1 MVVAG
6 LLSPDRRISLSRSDS
21 PTDDAAA
28 KLAQLLPPAA
38 VDALLADAEV
48 SGTPIDGPD
57 GLLAQMT
64 KAVLERALDVE
75 IADHL
80 GYEAGDPAGHGSGN
94 SRNGHGRKSVLTT
107 AGPVE
112 LEVPRDRNATFSPA
126 IVPKRKRRL
135 GQVEDMILSLYA
147 RGMSTR
153 DITEHLAE
161 VYGANVSAATI
172 SRVTDVITDEIT
184 AWQSRPVDPVYP
196 ILYIDAIRI
205 KIRDG
210 GVVANKAAHVVI
222 GVDIDGIKQVLGI
235 WIQQTEGAKFWHGVL
250 TELRN
255 RGCRDAL
262 FVCCDGLTGL
272 AESIA
277 AVWPAAV
284 VQTCVVHLLRSSMR
298 YASYTDRK
306 KMAAALRPIYTAPT
320 EAAAK
325 LALEEFRT
333 EWRTRSPGAV
343 AVWDRAWAE
352 FVPFLAFPPEI
363 RKIIYTTNA
372 IESLNY
378 QLRKVTKAR
387 GSFPSD
393 AAAMKLLY
401 LAIRNINQ
409 KRGSTQGPGTYRWTE
424 ALNSFAIQFPDR
436 LPL

>member
-1 MVVAG
+1 M
-6 LLSPDRRISLSRSDS
+6 SRSESSADE
-21 PTDDAAA
+21 AAA
-28 KLAQLLPPAA
+28 KLAQVLPAAA
-38 VDALLADAEV
+38 VDALLADAEA

-57 GLLAQMT
+57 GLLAQIT
-64 KAVLERALDVE
+64 KSVLERALDVE

-80 GYEAGDPAGHGSGN
+80 GYEHGDPAGNGSGN
-94 SRNGHGRKSVLTT
+94 SRNGHGRKTVLTT
-107 AGPVE
+107 SGPVD
-112 LEVPRDRNATFSPA
+112 LEVPRDRNGTFDPQ

-153 DITEHLAE
+153 DITEHLGE
-161 VYGANVSAATI
+161 VYGATVSAATI
-172 SRVTDVITDEIT
+172 SRVTDVVADEIA

-196 ILYIDAIRI
+196 ILYIDAIRL

-222 GVDIDGIKQVLGI
+222 GVDVDGIKQVLGV

-272 AESIA
+272 PESIT
-277 AVWPAAV
+277 AVWPQAII
-284 VQTCVVHLLRSSMR
+284 QTCVVHLLRASMR

-306 KMAAALRPIYTAPT
+306 KMAAALRPIYTAAT
-320 EAAAK
+320 EEAAK
-325 LALEEFRT
+325 LALEEFRA
-333 EWRTRSPGAV
+333 EWKTKSPGAV

-352 FVPFLAFPPEI
+352 FVPFLAFPVEI

-393 AAAMKLLY
+393 AAALKLLY

-409 KRGSTQGPGTYRWTE
+409 KRGSNPGSGTYRWTE
-424 ALNSFAIQFPDR
+424 ALNAFAIQFPDR